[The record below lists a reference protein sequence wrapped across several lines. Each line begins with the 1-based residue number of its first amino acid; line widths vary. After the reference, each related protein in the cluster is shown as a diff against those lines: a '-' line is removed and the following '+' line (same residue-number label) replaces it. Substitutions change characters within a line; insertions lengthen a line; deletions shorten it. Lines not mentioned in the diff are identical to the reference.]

1 MPFCHNFITGTHIAT
16 YRVKLESKSTTAEA
30 ESRGFGSQTKERRA
44 AEYQGGKQ
52 RRRAKAKSTIKNL
65 KFNNLK

>member
-1 MPFCHNFITGTHIAT
+1 
-16 YRVKLESKSTTAEA
+16 VKLESKALQQRPKAE
-30 ESRGFGSQTKERRA
+30 GSEARPKKGGRRKT
-44 AEYQGGKQ
+44 QGGKQ